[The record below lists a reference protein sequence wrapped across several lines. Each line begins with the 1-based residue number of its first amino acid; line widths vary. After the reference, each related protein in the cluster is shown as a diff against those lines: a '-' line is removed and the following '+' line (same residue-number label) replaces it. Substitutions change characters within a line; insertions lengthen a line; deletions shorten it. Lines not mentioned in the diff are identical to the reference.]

1 MNCKIEI
8 KNIESV
14 TVATMRYN
22 GPMTEATKYFPNVFK
37 AIKGKSNGAPF
48 FCYYDVDQKTGV
60 AEMELCVPTAE
71 TPDRMGITTKE
82 FPKTKLY
89 FLLTQALIVIC
100 QKRMK

>member
-48 FCYYDVDQKTGV
+48 FCYYDVDQ
-60 AEMELCVPTAE
+60 ELVLQ
-71 TPDRMGITTKE
+71 KWNYV
-82 FPKTKLY
+82 FQLLKL
-89 FLLTQALIVIC
+89 QIVWV
-100 QKRMK
+100 

>member
-48 FCYYDVDQKTGV
+48 FATMMLTKKLVLQKWNYV
-60 AEMELCVPTAE
+60 FQLL
-71 TPDRMGITTKE
+71 
-82 FPKTKLY
+82 KL
-89 FLLTQALIVIC
+89 QIVWV
-100 QKRMK
+100 